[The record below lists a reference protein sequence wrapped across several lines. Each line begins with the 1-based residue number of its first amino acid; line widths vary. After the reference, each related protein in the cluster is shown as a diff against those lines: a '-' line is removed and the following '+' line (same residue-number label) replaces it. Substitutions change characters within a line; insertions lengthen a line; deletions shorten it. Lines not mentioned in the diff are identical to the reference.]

1 MDNLYQT
8 PSAELLVEEHPRD
21 AFFVTSLNKLF
32 TLYFVTLGL
41 YSIYWVYKQ
50 WDTQRAAMR
59 PKKISPAARS
69 IFQIFFIHS
78 LCRLI
83 AGQLQAKG
91 LGDWKYAAVAWAYIA
106 LIFVSNG
113 LSRADGHLGATL
125 ELMLLL
131 VGTIL
136 PAWPLSIIQAKANL
150 VSGDSEGSSNS
161 RFSVAN
167 YLCMVPGVLLWLLV
181 FLGYFL

>member
-8 PSAELLVEEHPRD
+8 PSAELIIEKRPRD
-21 AFFVTSLNKLF
+21 MFFVTSLNKLF

-59 PKKISPAARS
+59 PRRISPAARS

-83 AGQLQAKG
+83 AKQLQAKG
-91 LGDWKYAAVAWAYIA
+91 LEEWKYASVAWTYIA

-113 LSRADGHLGATL
+113 LSRAGSHLGAPL

-136 PAWPLSIIQAKANL
+136 PAWPLSIIQTKANL
-150 VSGDSEGSSNS
+150 VSGDTEGSSNS
-161 RFSVAN
+161 RFSIGN
-167 YLCMVPGVLLWLLV
+167 YLCMVPGVLLWLMV
-181 FLGYFL
+181 FIGYFL

>member
-8 PSAELLVEEHPRD
+8 PSAELIIEERPRD
-21 AFFVTSLNKLF
+21 MFFVTSLNKLF

-59 PKKISPAARS
+59 PKRISPAARS

-83 AGQLQAKG
+83 AKQLQAKG
-91 LGDWKYAAVAWAYIA
+91 LEEMEVRERSVDVHCPD
-106 LIFVSNG
+106 LRQQ
-113 LSRADGHLGATL
+113 RAFACRQPPRRAT
-125 ELMLLL
+125 
-131 VGTIL
+131 
-136 PAWPLSIIQAKANL
+136 
-150 VSGDSEGSSNS
+150 
-161 RFSVAN
+161 
-167 YLCMVPGVLLWLLV
+167 
-181 FLGYFL
+181 